1 MKERG
6 ITMTLEEEILNYL
19 NNPSE
24 LKNIDEITKDNTQIN
39 EALCSTYGHIAPS
52 LK

>member
-24 LKNIDEITKDNTQIN
+24 LKI
-39 EALCSTYGHIAPS
+39 LMRL
-52 LK
+52 LKIIHK